1 MQISLQQASK
11 RFNKEWIF
19 RNLDYTFELGQHY
32 ALIGNN
38 GSGKSTLLQIIA
50 GYSSLTKGSI
60 HWSDNDH
67 TTIFQQISFA
77 APYLELVEEFTTMEQ
92 FEFHATFK
100 TLQSSI
106 TVNDIIERIGLKN
119 SAHKQIR
126 YFSSGMKQRLKL
138 ALAIFS
144 ETPILLLDEPC
155 SNLDKEGYA
164 LYHDLIRNYAMHK
177 LIIIGSND
185 TQEYDYCT
193 KLFFFQSVQIFVFEI
208 DLPEFSI
215 IIALCLEMQR
225 SGLLRY
231 GSGLSVAPCPC
242 RQCGVRCGDRDR
254 APLKSRH
261 VGPAHPSQSDQSRG
275 RGPAQR
281 REGVHDPAPRGGQY
295 RHSVPPH

>member
-50 GYSSLTKGSI
+50 GYSSLTKGTI

-92 FEFHATFK
+92 FYFHATFK

-106 TVNDIIERIGLKN
+106 SVNDIIERIGLKN

-138 ALAIFS
+138 ALAILS
-144 ETPILLLDEPC
+144 DTPLLLLDEPC
-155 SNLDKEGYA
+155 SNLDKEGYT
-164 LYHDLIRNYAMHK
+164 LYAELIQQFAKHK
-177 LIIIGSND
+177 LIIVGSND
-185 TQEYDYCT
+185 PQEYAFCNQQVNLMDY
-193 KLFFFQSVQIFVFEI
+193 KK
-208 DLPEFSI
+208 
-215 IIALCLEMQR
+215 A
-225 SGLLRY
+225 
-231 GSGLSVAPCPC
+231 
-242 RQCGVRCGDRDR
+242 
-254 APLKSRH
+254 
-261 VGPAHPSQSDQSRG
+261 
-275 RGPAQR
+275 
-281 REGVHDPAPRGGQY
+281 
-295 RHSVPPH
+295 